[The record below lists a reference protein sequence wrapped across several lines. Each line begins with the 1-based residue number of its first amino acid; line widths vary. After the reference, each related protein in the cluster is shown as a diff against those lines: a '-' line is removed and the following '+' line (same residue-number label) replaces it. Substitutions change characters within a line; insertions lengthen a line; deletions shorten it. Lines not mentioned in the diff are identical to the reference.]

1 MKLMNN
7 VKASQRIAELEIA
20 LAHSHQEY
28 MESLN
33 VRDNLE
39 DMVKD
44 LRAAC
49 DQKQE
54 IINADTHIRKDD
66 TARIAEL
73 EAEECSS
80 AMRRTQSW

>member
-1 MKLMNN
+1 MDLLN
-7 VKASQRIAELEIA
+7 QRIAELEIE
-20 LAHSHQEY
+20 LANSHQEY

-73 EAEECSS
+73 EAENERLRMTDNA
-80 AMRRTQSW
+80 AMEGE